1 MEERK
6 RRKRDGGEGEGGK
19 TTDFVFRTRV
29 GRVGQDEERTK
40 KCARAF
46 GSNLEMADSISGAGV
61 TFASFTRGHCSLK
74 KRLIVFAVAI
84 VDSVIYLGGFQFQ
97 STF

>member
-6 RRKRDGGEGEGGK
+6 RRRQRDGGGGGK

-61 TFASFTRGHCSLK
+61 TFASFNRDHCSLK
-74 KRLIVFAVAI
+74 K
-84 VDSVIYLGGFQFQ
+84 G
-97 STF
+97 